1 MYILRDH
8 PLRHLINTPHYN
20 LDMPYEFLLHWL
32 HPDALF
38 TEPIPEKDNPVEQI
52 SVSSSEPSSE
62 EPLTASISEPT
73 SVGQTSSTSARA
85 FPETIEISN
94 DEDED
99 HEECSDVI
107 MISSDDDS

>member
-20 LDMPYEFLLHWL
+20 PDMPYEFLLHWL

-38 TEPIPEKDNPVEQI
+38 TRSMTGLYLISIPISLQ
-52 SVSSSEPSSE
+52 
-62 EPLTASISEPT
+62 ISEPT

-85 FPETIEISN
+85 LPETIEISN

-99 HEECSDVI
+99 HEECSDLI